1 MSPDEYKSILAK
13 YLPTEAVDPVYDF
26 FDRHKIFL
34 HITRQR
40 TSKLG
45 DYRWPQHGRNYH
57 AISVNGDLNHY
68 HFLLVLLHEMAHF
81 NTHQAYGTNVQPHG
95 HEWQEA
101 YRQLLLQYLTIFPDD
116 LAALIKQYTA
126 RIPLSRT
133 VEKQLDA
140 QIRHYN
146 PDYSP
151 SSDLTLDQLP
161 VGTPFRIVAKP
172 WKPFRS
178 LERRRT
184 RWMCLGL
191 DDNKKYLVSGT
202 AVVEVI
208 NQ

>member
-13 YLPTEAVDPVYDF
+13 YLPADAVDPVYDF
-26 FDRHKIFL
+26 FDSHSIFL
-34 HITRQR
+34 HITRKR

-45 DYRWPQHGRNYH
+45 DYRWPHHGRNYH
-57 AISVNGDLNHY
+57 AISVNGDLNPY

-81 NTHQAYGTNVQPHG
+81 NTHQAYGTDIQPHG
-95 HEWQEA
+95 HKWQEE
-101 YRQLLLQYLTIFPDD
+101 YRLLLLQYLAIFPDD

-126 RIPLSRT
+126 RIPLSHT

-140 QIRHYN
+140 QVRHYN

-151 SSDLTLDQLP
+151 SADLTLDQLP
-161 VGTPFRIVAKP
+161 AGTDFRIVAKP

-184 RWMCLGL
+184 RWVCLGL
-191 DDNKKYLVSGT
+191 DDSKKYLVSGT